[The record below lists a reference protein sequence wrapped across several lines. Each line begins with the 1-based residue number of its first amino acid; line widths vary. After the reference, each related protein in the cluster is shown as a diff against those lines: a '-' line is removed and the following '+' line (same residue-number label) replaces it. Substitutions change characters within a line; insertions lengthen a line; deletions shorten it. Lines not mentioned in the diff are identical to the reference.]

1 MEVNKETAL
10 RLWNKQ
16 FGKQNK
22 ARDFAGREIA
32 KAAYDNRNSAFGWN
46 VDHILPQSRGGKTA
60 DHNLICCHIDTNDE
74 KADRFPCFNANGK
87 QFEIQ
92 RRENHYEIFERKQ
105 EQNDEEESVVN
116 FMDAAQG
123 LHCWTQCKRNG
134 GDFFAGFVKIKV
146 HLAKHS
152 DSLIEQVRWFA
163 EEILEIPVILER
175 DTTQEGFRNVFAK
188 DSTHIFTAMDF
199 NMPTKEDIQSMLDNC
214 VVLNTYGQAY
224 LKEKYGIDLWIY
236 CGMEC
241 WGERKEVSYFGIQ
254 DRILRKRCNFDCSL
268 AVDELI
274 RINTSAKGK
283 VKGSEMAD
291 GFYPYDYTF
300 TKLRKNL
307 EKRC

>member
-10 RLWNKQ
+10 RLWSKQ
-16 FGKQNK
+16 FGKQSK
-22 ARDFAGREIA
+22 ARDFSGREIA

-92 RRENHYEIFERKQ
+92 RRENHYEIFERQ
-105 EQNDEEESVVN
+105 QDQDDEEEIEVN

-123 LHCWTQCKRNG
+123 LQCWKRCKKRES
-134 GDFFAGFVKIKV
+134 DFFVGFVKLQV
-146 HLAKHS
+146 HLEEHS
-152 DSLIEQVRWFA
+152 DFLLEQVRSFA
-163 EEILEIPVILER
+163 EEILGIPVILGGDVTR
-175 DTTQEGFRNVFAK
+175 TGFYSIMAK
-188 DSTHIFTAMDF
+188 DSTHIFTAIDF
-199 NMPTKEDIQSMLDNC
+199 DLPTKDDVQNMLDNC

-224 LKEKYGIDLWIY
+224 LEEKYGIEIRSC
-236 CGMEC
+236 CGMEY
-241 WGERKEVSYFGIQ
+241 WEERNAVSYSEIQ
-254 DRILRKRCNFDCSL
+254 DRILHKRCNFECSL
-268 AVDELI
+268 AVDDLV
-274 RINTSAKGK
+274 RSNTSAKGE
-283 VKGSEMAD
+283 VKEPEMAD

-307 EKRC
+307 EKRR